1 MTSPFRL
8 LSLLRARLSRRASP
22 TLQKRRLETLLRQ
35 RGIPRS
41 TARDICWHFF
51 NDD

>member
-1 MTSPFRL
+1 MINAITHLLRL
-8 LSLLRARLSRRASP
+8 LRSHLSRRASLA
-22 TLQKRRLETLLRQ
+22 LQKRRLETLLRQ

-51 NDD
+51 ND